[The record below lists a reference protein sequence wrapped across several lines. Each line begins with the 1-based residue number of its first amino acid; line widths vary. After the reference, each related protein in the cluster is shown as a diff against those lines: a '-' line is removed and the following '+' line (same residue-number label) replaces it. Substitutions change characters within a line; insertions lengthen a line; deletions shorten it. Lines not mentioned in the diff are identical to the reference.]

1 MKLFGRKERA
11 DYIVI
16 IGCGRLGGSLANALS
31 DEGKDVLIIDSNKD
45 SFRKLSTSYGG
56 LTFIGDATDIDVL
69 REAQVEKATAV
80 VVVTNNDNSNIMI
93 SQIAKEIFKKE
104 LVIARLYDP
113 ERDYVYRE
121 FGIDTISPAVLSAN
135 AIRRL
140 LSGDETEVTI

>member
-1 MKLFGRKERA
+1 MKLFGRKEKA

-31 DEGKDVLIIDSNKD
+31 DEGQDVLIIDSNKE
-45 SFRKLSTSYGG
+45 SFRKLSLSYGG
-56 LTFIGDATDIDVL
+56 LTLIGDASDIDVL

-93 SQIAKEIFKKE
+93 SQMAKEIFKKE

-121 FGIDTISPAVLSAN
+121 FGIDTISPAILSSN
-135 AIRRL
+135 AIRGL
-140 LSGDETEVTI
+140 LNSHEKEAAV

>member
-1 MKLFGRKERA
+1 MKLFGRKEKA

-56 LTFIGDATDIDVL
+56 LTLIGDATDIDVL

-140 LSGDETEVTI
+140 LSGDETEVAI